1 MTGLMMLSKNIV
13 IIIAGEKYIQASTS
27 LAIIAWA
34 ILFSLF
40 SWIFSDCVLLPAK
53 REKYLLKNTIITAI
67 FNILINL
74 IFIPLWSYDGAA
86 LSTVLAEVMS
96 VTMNAYYGRDI
107 LKRTFSNRSILKNI
121 FDSLVGCIVVVII
134 CYVVNSNIDSYII
147 GLIISVSLAIVAYF
161 SVLLLMKNLAF
172 KEFIRAVSNVLQ
184 RRRSRS
190 WKE

>member
-1 MTGLMMLSKNIV
+1 
-13 IIIAGEKYIQASTS
+13 
-27 LAIIAWA
+27 
-34 ILFSLF
+34 
-40 SWIFSDCVLLPAK
+40 
-53 REKYLLKNTIITAI
+53 
-67 FNILINL
+67 
-74 IFIPLWSYDGAA
+74 
-86 LSTVLAEVMS
+86 MS

-107 LKRTFSNRSILKNI
+107 LKRTFSNRSNLKNI

-190 WKE
+190 

>member
-161 SVLLLMKNLAF
+161 SVLLLMKNLVF

>member
-1 MTGLMMLSKNIV
+1 MQEKNI
-13 IIIAGEKYIQASTS
+13 YRLLHS

-107 LKRTFSNRSILKNI
+107 LKRTFSNRSNLKNI

-190 WKE
+190 

>member
-134 CYVVNSNIDSYII
+134 CYVVNSNINSYII
-147 GLIISVSLAIVAYF
+147 GLMISVPLAIVAYF
-161 SVLLLMKNLAF
+161 SALLLMKNLAF
-172 KEFIRAVSNVLQ
+172 KEFIRAVNNVLQ